1 MSRALAHPA
10 QALIHRSYTMTK
22 RIRKFGESTPV
33 KSKRAFSAGRV
44 TRETAVNAARTVKS
58 TAVRTVGSA
67 FYAVRDFGRGLF
79 ASN

>member
-1 MSRALAHPA
+1 
-10 QALIHRSYTMTK
+10 MTK
-22 RIRKFGESTPV
+22 RIRKSTAV

-44 TRETAVNAARTVKS
+44 TRETAVNAVRTVKS
-58 TAVRTVGSA
+58 TAVGTVGSA